1 MAAEDAAVRSRLS
14 TAMEAR
20 RLELDLSWDR
30 VAKDADI
37 SIAHLRRVRAGEVTL
52 TAKAKEKIER
62 ALRWHPGSIDLV
74 LAGKDA
80 EPAADPGVIAEPN
93 GPAEI
98 PADVTLDDLEPWE
111 AHLWQTPQLSVSD
124 RRSVVELVRGL
135 RGR

>member
-14 TAMEAR
+14 RAMQAR

-30 VAKDADI
+30 VAKHAEI

-62 ALRWHPGSIDLV
+62 ALRWNPGSIDLV
-74 LAGKDA
+74 LAGEDP
-80 EPAADPGVIAEPN
+80 EPVADTRRIAEPN

-98 PADVTLDDLEPWE
+98 PAEVTLDELEPWE

-124 RRSVVELVRGL
+124 RRSVIDLVRGL